1 MSSDPLGS
9 ERSDAEV
16 AIAAGKAV
24 QMGAHPLDRYVG
36 SWALVT
42 GRARQEGLGFAFA
55 RKLAARRI
63 NIALVD
69 ILAEDLEA
77 RAEEL
82 RSSYGVS
89 VRALPADLGDLE
101 CFRSVQEALQDINVD
116 ILICNH
122 MYTPTDTPKI
132 LDMPLD
138 LHNRMIDI
146 NARAYVNL
154 IHRFGQLMRKRRKG
168 AIVIVSSGAG
178 LAPAPYTGAYSG
190 NKAFQIAFGE
200 ALWYELRPSG
210 VDVLVVVA
218 GLMNTQGEAL
228 SKYPRWQIT
237 DRDDMAAETLQA
249 IGRKHLVA
257 PGWPTRAYVFLTT
270 RVLSRRRAVM
280 QMGRFMASG
289 LGEDGSTTSTL

>member
-1 MSSDPLGS
+1 
-9 ERSDAEV
+9 V
-16 AIAAGKAV
+16 AIAVGKEVRQVA
-24 QMGAHPLDRYVG
+24 AHPLDRYAG

-42 GRARQEGLGFAFA
+42 GSARAEGLGFALA
-55 RKLAARRI
+55 RKLASRRV
-63 NIALVD
+63 NVVLVD
-69 ILAEDLEA
+69 VLAEELEA

-89 VRALPADLGDLE
+89 VRALPADLGDVE
-101 CFRSVQEALQDINVD
+101 RVRSVQEALQDTDID

-122 MYTPTDTPKI
+122 MYTPTDTPEI

-138 LHNRMIDI
+138 VHNRMIDI

-154 IHRFGQLMRKRRKG
+154 IYRFGQLMRDRRRG

-178 LAPAPYTGAYSG
+178 LAPAPYTGAYSA

-210 VDVLVVVA
+210 VDVLVVTA
-218 GLMNTQGEAL
+218 GLMNTQGGTL
-228 SKYPRWQIT
+228 SGYPKWQIT
-237 DRDDMAAETLQA
+237 DRDAVAAEVVQS

-257 PGWPTRAYVFLTT
+257 PCWQTRMTVLVMT
-270 RVLSRRRAVM
+270 RLLSRRRAVTS
-280 QMGRFMASG
+280 MGNFMASG
-289 LGEDGSTTSTL
+289 LGKDGR